1 MNRLLFLSA
10 LVLMGCPG
18 GDEKDSGD
26 TAGDLDTSA
35 DGCEIEVEETVP
47 APDAVDAYY
56 RGTIEF
62 RLDDPDP
69 TAEIETDIPGVQST
83 NEAGDV
89 IYWTPS
95 EPLAPSTS
103 YSATLHYCGG
113 DAEINFTTS
122 ALGTELTDAQT
133 LVGRTYV
140 LDLQNARIVEPDGI
154 GSVLTS
160 YLTQDILVG
169 VETVSDTKIQMVGAI
184 GAEDAS
190 PPRQEFCDP
199 TIPFPEADF
208 DESPFFVIGPEDTTL
223 SVAGY
228 SITIGELE
236 ISGTFAADASYF
248 GGGTLSG
255 TIDTRPLDG
264 LVSDTGEPGAVCA
277 LATNFGAECEP
288 CPNDGEAY
296 CLTLVADQIVAEEIS
311 GTTLQQVE
319 GNNCTGCETWTQDTV
334 PAPEEQVCP
343 AE

>member
-18 GDEKDSGD
+18 GDDKDTD
-26 TAGDLDTSA
+26 TAGDLDSGSTA
-35 DGCEIEVEETVP
+35 DCEIEVEETVP
-47 APDAVDAYY
+47 ATGAVDAYY

-89 IYWTPS
+89 VYWTPS
-95 EPLAPSTS
+95 EPLAPNTA
-103 YSATLHYCGG
+103 YTATLHYCGG
-113 DAEINFTTS
+113 DAEISFTTS
-122 ALGTELTDAQT
+122 ALGSEISDPQS
-133 LVGRTYV
+133 LVGKTYV
-140 LDLQNARIVEPDGI
+140 LDLQGARIVQPDGI

-169 VETVSDTKIQMVGAI
+169 VDAVTDTKIQMIGAI

-190 PPRQEFCDP
+190 PPRQDFCDP

-228 SITIGELE
+228 AITIGQLE
-236 ISGTFAADASYF
+236 ISGTFAADGSYF

-288 CPNDGEAY
+288 CPADGEAY
-296 CLTLVADQIVAEEIS
+296 CLNLVADQIVAEEVS
-311 GTTLQQVE
+311 ATTLQVVA
-319 GNNCTGCETWTQDTV
+319 GNDCTGCETWTQDTV